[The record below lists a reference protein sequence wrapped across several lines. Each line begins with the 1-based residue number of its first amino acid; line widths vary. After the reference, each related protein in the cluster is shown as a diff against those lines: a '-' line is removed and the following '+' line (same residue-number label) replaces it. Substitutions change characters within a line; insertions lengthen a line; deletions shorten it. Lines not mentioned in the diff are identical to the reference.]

1 MDSYYTLM
9 DMLRINKQRDKEK
22 AATRLR
28 SNACV
33 RMPLSIPQDTKRS
46 IVICPSRANTRIFW
60 YQTPK
65 WRYYEIYRS

>member
-1 MDSYYTLM
+1 M
-9 DMLRINKQRDKEK
+9 DMLKGINKGIKRRPPNPCMSK
-22 AATRLR
+22 AQF
-28 SNACV
+28 